1 MKFFNLMEI
10 VKRKVNEKESLEILT
25 SFDSMFSPY
34 LSTSV
39 ELPEYSKKLAQKA
52 NWILC
57 VDNGKLVGYIAYYE
71 NRDKAFD
78 YITSIC
84 VLDECKGKG
93 IASRML
99 DYLIESDKEVISCI
113 QLLCRKNN
121 EKALR
126 YYYKHGFVEEEDLDD
141 KYLLKKVL

>member
-1 MKFFNLMEI
+1 MEL
-10 VKRKVNEKESLEILT
+10 VKRKVNEEESLEILT
-25 SFDSMFSPY
+25 AFDSMFLPN

-39 ELPEYSKKLAQKA
+39 DLPEYSKKLAQNA

-57 VDNGKLVGYIAYYE
+57 SDSGKLVGYIAYYE

-84 VLDECKGKG
+84 VLNECKGKG

-99 DYLIESDKEVISCI
+99 DYLIESDKEVVGNI

-121 EKALR
+121 ENALR
-126 YYYKHGFVEEEDLDD
+126 YYHKHGFVEVEDLFD